1 MKTEKVKVKM
11 PTRFKVNI
19 IIFFAMAVA
28 FFIMPSLLFR
38 MAFPNTESVADN
50 YPSGG
55 FMYVLNDICPCNA
68 GDEECSGYFA
78 CGPDKANI
86 TYNLDNAP
94 ADKLENAKQLAYL
107 DSSIETSRQ
116 GMIAMRIMLMCD
128 VFYLLSFISLVVGI
142 IYWNH
147 CAAVIRR

>member
-1 MKTEKVKVKM
+1 MKKEKVKVKM

-38 MAFPNTESVADN
+38 MAFPNTESAADS

-55 FMYVLNDICPCNA
+55 FMYVLNDICPCHE
-68 GDEECSGYFA
+68 GEDSCSGYFA
-78 CGPDKANI
+78 CGADKANI

-107 DSSIETSRQ
+107 ESSIETSRQ
-116 GMIAMRIMLMCD
+116 GMNVMRIMLMCD
-128 VFYLLSFISLVVGI
+128 VFYLLSFISLVAGI
-142 IYWNH
+142 IYWIH